1 MSQIG
6 KNLLTALK
14 LKYMSEIQSAT
25 ATLHIYIN
33 NPVGIGEHPQHIEEM
48 DKLIDTIATNQDKL
62 DALRVYIDKIIET
75 NP

>member
-1 MSQIG
+1 MSKIG
-6 KNLLTALK
+6 NNLLTALK

>member
-1 MSQIG
+1 MSKVGQ
-6 KNLLTALK
+6 NLLTALK

-33 NPVGIGEHPQHIEEM
+33 NPVGIGEHPQHLEEM
-48 DKLIDTIATNQDKL
+48 DKLIDTIATNQDKM

>member
-25 ATLHIYIN
+25 ATLNIYIT
-33 NPVGIGEHPQHIEEM
+33 NPVGIGEHPQHLEEM

-62 DALRVYIDKIIET
+62 DALRTYIDKIIET

>member
-1 MSQIG
+1 
-6 KNLLTALK
+6 
-14 LKYMSEIQSAT
+14 MSEIQSAT

>member
-6 KNLLTALK
+6 NNLLTALK

-33 NPVGIGEHPQHIEEM
+33 NPVGIGEHPQHLEEM
-48 DKLIDTIATNQDKL
+48 DKLVDQIATSQDKM
-62 DALRVYIDKIIET
+62 DTLRTYIDKIIET

>member
-6 KNLLTALK
+6 NNLLTALK

-33 NPVGIGEHPQHIEEM
+33 NPVGIGEHPQHLEEM
-48 DKLIDTIATNQDKL
+48 DKLVDQIATNQDKL